1 LRAVP
6 ALLALLALTACGGE
20 QERRSQPA
28 PKGDPGL
35 KVWAAQGCGSCH
47 TFAPAGAAGDIGP
60 DLAVSLRG
68 KPDEYILEGIIAP
81 AAAVAPAYDGATMP
95 DDFAERIPRPDL
107 KRLVD
112 FIAAGV
118 R

>member
-1 LRAVP
+1 MRPVP

-47 TFAPAGAAGDIGP
+47 TFAPAGATATIGP
-60 DLAVSLRG
+60 NLGHSLAGRT
-68 KPDEYILEGIIAP
+68 KDYIRESI
-81 AAAVAPAYDGATMP
+81 VAPNAVGGPSIMP
-95 DDFAERIPRPDL
+95 GDFARRIPKPQLDA
-107 KRLVD
+107 LVD
-112 FIAAGV
+112 FIARGA
-118 R
+118 RAR